1 MSKVTIHI
9 DGRPIECNEG
19 EYVLDV
25 ARGEG
30 IFIPAICYLN
40 RCSPSLACRICMVE
54 SDGKSVYACN
64 AKAKDGMNITVSTP
78 EIEEERRNIMEV
90 YDINHP
96 LQCGVCDQ
104 SGECELQNYTL
115 EMGVETQNFSI
126 QDTARPTKEWSDFI
140 TYDSSLCIVCE
151 RCTTVCK
158 DMVGDMALK
167 TIPRG
172 GEQLDKGLK
181 ETLSKDLFA
190 MWNKMQKSI
199 IGPVSGERLEC
210 SDCGECISVCPVGAI
225 SSSGFSYSSNAW
237 ELEKTPSACAHCS
250 IACLLNYETKH
261 TSVSNSRPK
270 IYRVTNDFA
279 FQSLCGAGRFGYDF
293 ENRASKDSSAFSN
306 ALEAFKKADT
316 IAFDSYITN
325 EEALILQKLKEKLGV
340 KLVNK
345 DALAYQNFL
354 KEFSLKSKKSLYSAS
369 LEDVY
374 NADFTVVVGSNLK
387 SDAPILKYAL
397 NNSLKINKA
406 ASAYFHTLKD
416 AQIESTSK
424 NLSSFTYLPNQEEK
438 LLYLLA
444 DSFIE
449 EDRKPTELK
458 EQTDKFK
465 SKKIKQTEEKIKE
478 KIKEVVEVDG
488 ESKEVEKV
496 VEKTITKEVEYIHN
510 SLLDTLNISHTDF
523 ATLLSTLSKK
533 ENKTLIIGSDLY
545 THKRSK
551 NIAKLVGLIEANSDF
566 KVILIPTSTNTLGVS
581 LICDLDKE
589 EGSYTVGYNVEGDF
603 KLSSL
608 GDGELDMPA
617 LNQQEGTFTNI
628 DKRVVKL
635 NPALPY
641 SGYELNDIAK
651 ALGLTNK
658 HTIDYTKELPEAKGY
673 KSIEFDQLPNSFLN
687 NGKEDRGYLLQNI
700 DCPSEE
706 NSSIEPI
713 EELEE
718 YNGTIIYLSN
728 PILQFNR
735 YTAKASELSSELYLS
750 ISKTLAEELGVE
762 SKDVL
767 TLSSEGGSISLECVV
782 DSSLVNSAVLVPD
795 FIQSKDI
802 DTLFKQSR
810 YIKADIRKV

>member
-1 MSKVTIHI
+1 
-9 DGRPIECNEG
+9 
-19 EYVLDV
+19 
-25 ARGEG
+25 
-30 IFIPAICYLN
+30 
-40 RCSPSLACRICMVE
+40 
-54 SDGKSVYACN
+54 
-64 AKAKDGMNITVSTP
+64 
-78 EIEEERRNIMEV
+78 
-90 YDINHP
+90 
-96 LQCGVCDQ
+96 
-104 SGECELQNYTL
+104 
-115 EMGVETQNFSI
+115 
-126 QDTARPTKEWSDFI
+126 
-140 TYDSSLCIVCE
+140 
-151 RCTTVCK
+151 
-158 DMVGDMALK
+158 
-167 TIPRG
+167 
-172 GEQLDKGLK
+172 
-181 ETLSKDLFA
+181 
-190 MWNKMQKSI
+190 
-199 IGPVSGERLEC
+199 
-210 SDCGECISVCPVGAI
+210 
-225 SSSGFSYSSNAW
+225 
-237 ELEKTPSACAHCS
+237 
-250 IACLLNYETKH
+250 
-261 TSVSNSRPK
+261 
-270 IYRVTNDFA
+270 
-279 FQSLCGAGRFGYDF
+279 LCGAGRFGYDF

-354 KEFSLKSKKSLYSAS
+354 KEFSLKSKKSLHDGD
-369 LEDVY
+369 LEDIKRSGL
-374 NADFTVVVGSNLK
+374 VVQVGSRSRDNHPGIRYAINEAIKKQGALFVDCHPVEDTEIEK
-387 SDAPILKYAL
+387 SLHIKYEAGCEEALIALIAKAVVSKDSSTQSFFDALDVGYLQAEANISEKE
-397 NNSLKINKA
+397 
-406 ASAYFHTLKD
+406 
-416 AQIESTSK
+416 IET
-424 NLSSFTYLPNQEEK
+424 
-438 LLYLLA
+438 
-444 DSFIE
+444 
-449 EDRKPTELK
+449 
-458 EQTDKFK
+458 
-465 SKKIKQTEEKIKE
+465 
-478 KIKEVVEVDG
+478 
-488 ESKEVEKV
+488 VEK
-496 VEKTITKEVEYIHN
+496 EY
-510 SLLDTLNISHTDF
+510 
-523 ATLLSTLSKK
+523 KK
-533 ENKTLIIGSDLY
+533 RTHKTLIIGSDLY

-762 SKDVL
+762 SRDVL